1 MNGAVYYEIFLI
13 LFCAVIAWIA
23 LREDRTKKSTKP

>member
-13 LFCAVIAWIA
+13 VFCAVIAWIA
-23 LREDRTKKSTKP
+23 FEGDHKNKSTKH